1 MEVAKEGR
9 YVGIDMGK
17 TGYVLRMIDGRGR
30 VTGWE
35 GKTNPEGR
43 KELYKR
49 LRPEDRIAI
58 EACNLAFIMN
68 REFKEL
74 TGAELY
80 ILNPG
85 KLYQIYMTDKKTDKE
100 DALKLAKEIRDKPEE
115 DLPRVYA
122 PTEEMKEMRKV
133 VSEYREIVRLHTQ
146 RVNRLHTVY
155 EHCGITDLKRCDL
168 KTSANREKN
177 LGLLTGYEKEEAL
190 RLMQVIDLL
199 ESQKDVLEKKIK
211 EAERSDEKI
220 RTVEQVPGVGK
231 ITAYAFVA
239 SVGGAGRFANMAQ
252 VSSFLGFVPKIDCS
266 SQTAHYGHITKKGN
280 GYLRGL
286 LVQAAWVLVR
296 SKSGGALKEKYHDL
310 VLHGLSR
317 KKAIVAV
324 ARKMAELMYTLLK
337 NNSKYE
343 PRKFVAPLSRTERL
357 AKLAVAG

>member
-9 YVGIDMGK
+9 FVGIDMGK
-17 TGYVLRMIDGRGR
+17 TGYVLRMIDCCGKI
-30 VTGWE
+30 TGWE

-43 KELYKR
+43 KELYRR

-68 REFKEL
+68 KECKKL
-74 TGAELY
+74 TGTEFY

-100 DALKLAKEIRDKPEE
+100 DALKLAKEIRDKPEA
-115 DLPRVYA
+115 DLPRVFA

-133 VSEYREIVRLHTQ
+133 ISEYREIVRLHTQ

-155 EHCGITDLKRCDL
+155 EHCGITDMKRSDL
-168 KTSANREKN
+168 KTRTNREKN
-177 LGLLTGYEKEEAL
+177 LGLLSGYEREEAE

-199 ESQKDVLEKKIK
+199 ETQKDELEKKIK
-211 EAERSDEKI
+211 DAEHSNKKVQA
-220 RTVEQVPGVGK
+220 VEQVPGVGK

-239 SVGGAGRFANMAQ
+239 SVGSAERFGNMTQ
-252 VSSFLGFVPKIDCS
+252 VSSFLGFVPRIDCS
-266 SQTAHYGHITKKGN
+266 SQTVRYGHITKKGN

-296 SKSGGALKEKYHDL
+296 CRNGGALKEKYHDL
-310 VLHGLSR
+310 VLHGLSK

-324 ARKMAELMYTLLK
+324 ARKMAGLMYTLLK
-337 NNSKYE
+337 NGSKYE
-343 PRKFVAPLSRTERL
+343 PRKFVAPLGRTDRL
-357 AKLAVAG
+357 AQLAVAG